1 MTWSLFLVPFISAF
15 SCWLVIRLFVY
26 YLFHPINPVQF
37 AGLRIQ
43 GIFPSKQAA
52 IAVELGKLA
61 AREFFSAKIVE
72 EKIADPSNLQRVM
85 PVIEEHIDEF
95 LRHKLKKEMPFVS
108 VFIGEK
114 TIGSLKKVFMNELE
128 ELFPRIVNN
137 FVSQIVADLN
147 IEKIIVEKIN
157 SISAMS
163 VALAIHKNYSKQ
175 LRLAETAA
183 ALIGLLIGLLGM
195 IVICYVK

>member
-1 MTWSLFLVPFISAF
+1 M
-15 SCWLVIRLFVY
+15 RLFVY
-26 YLFHPINPVQF
+26 YLFHPVKPVQF

-61 AREFFSAKIVE
+61 AREFFSAKIIE
-72 EKIADPSNLQRVM
+72 EKIADPSKLQSVM

-95 LRHKLKKEMPFVS
+95 LRHKLKKEMPFIS

-128 ELFPRIVNN
+128 ELFPRIVNS
-137 FVSQIVADLN
+137 FVSQIIADLN
-147 IEKIIVEKIN
+147 IEKIIIEKID
-157 SISAMS
+157 SISAMR
-163 VALAIHKNYSKQ
+163 VALAIHKSYSKQ
-175 LRLAETAA
+175 LRLVEAA
-183 ALIGLLIGLLGM
+183 GAFIGLLIGLVGM
-195 IVICYVK
+195 TVIYYVK